1 MAKYREVGAD
11 HKGNELADGISGM
24 VRTDTGMFTGYRIR
38 WRQED
43 SDGVERQPS
52 KSFSGKKHGG
62 LDQALTAATAFL
74 AGAHDA
80 VKVDGSVPRTDP
92 AANKTLET
100 LLQEEWIKIRGKEV
114 SAGYSHQMV
123 SLWDRHISHRPLA
136 RTRLGRISDDPALLV
151 RFQDE
156 LVAEGIKVTIRHEI
170 LKFVRALL
178 RWLRSRHP
186 NVLRVDVS
194 GIVKP
199 PKLKRSRLAYAADAI
214 GVERIIEAV
223 EKRPA
228 RNDLLVLRDAALVA
242 AMSYTVASRPSE
254 WIKTARREN
263 LYPQSVELQR
273 AADFG
278 ADEDAAPG
286 LKTGAHVA
294 LVLPNAY
301 DRIKAYMDAVDEM
314 YGPQPGNALIFQV
327 IGPDGPEWI
336 YPEDGGE
343 PEPLAWCDNYYLRWT
358 ARVWR
363 PARTVAAQAPDA
375 PAGIDKMVF
384 YDCRH
389 TAISM
394 AMHST
399 LVIGPHGM
407 NLHPLAQWSGHDVST
422 LQRYYSHIIARY
434 LGLPPIDLQE
444 ETRNARAHVEAH
456 PFTAPSQPSPQREQ
470 ARRRRN
476 RRKGAAAK
484 PDREL
489 IPA

>member
-80 VKVDGSVPRTDP
+80 VKVDGSVPRIDP

-214 GVERIIEAV
+214 GVERKA
-223 EKRPA
+223 
-228 RNDLLVLRDAALVA
+228 
-242 AMSYTVASRPSE
+242 
-254 WIKTARREN
+254 
-263 LYPQSVELQR
+263 
-273 AADFG
+273 
-278 ADEDAAPG
+278 
-286 LKTGAHVA
+286 TGS
-294 LVLPNAY
+294 
-301 DRIKAYMDAVDEM
+301 K
-314 YGPQPGNALIFQV
+314 
-327 IGPDGPEWI
+327 
-336 YPEDGGE
+336 
-343 PEPLAWCDNYYLRWT
+343 
-358 ARVWR
+358 
-363 PARTVAAQAPDA
+363 
-375 PAGIDKMVF
+375 
-384 YDCRH
+384 
-389 TAISM
+389 
-394 AMHST
+394 
-399 LVIGPHGM
+399 
-407 NLHPLAQWSGHDVST
+407 
-422 LQRYYSHIIARY
+422 
-434 LGLPPIDLQE
+434 
-444 ETRNARAHVEAH
+444 
-456 PFTAPSQPSPQREQ
+456 
-470 ARRRRN
+470 
-476 RRKGAAAK
+476 
-484 PDREL
+484 
-489 IPA
+489 

>member
-1 MAKYREVGAD
+1 MAAKYREVGVD
-11 HKGNELADGISGM
+11 HNGNDLADGVSGL

-38 WRQED
+38 WREED
-43 SDGVERQPS
+43 GDGVERQPS
-52 KSFSGKKHGG
+52 KSFSGKKHGS

-80 VKVDGSVPRTDP
+80 VKADGSVPRTDP
-92 AANKTLET
+92 AGNQTLEA
-100 LLQEEWIKIRGKEV
+100 LLQQEWIKIRGKEV
-114 SAGYSHQMV
+114 SAGYAFQMV
-123 SLWDRHISHRPLA
+123 RLWDRHVSDRPLA
-136 RTRLGRISDDPALLV
+136 RTRLARISDDPALLV

-156 LVAEGIKVTIRHEI
+156 LVADGIKATIRHEI

-199 PKLKRSRLAYAADAI
+199 PKVKRSRLAYAADAI
-214 GVERIIEAV
+214 GIERIIEAAK
-223 EKRPA
+223 KRPV
-228 RNDLLVLRDAALVA
+228 RNDLWALRDAALVA

-254 WIKTARREN
+254 WIKTARRED
-263 LYPQSVELQR
+263 LYPNSVELQR
-273 AADFG
+273 AADSA
-278 ADEDAAPG
+278 ADEDSAPG

-294 LVLPNAY
+294 LVLPNGY

-314 YGPQPGNALIFQV
+314 FGPQPGNALIFQA
-327 IGPDGPEWI
+327 IGTDGPEWI
-336 YPEDGGE
+336 EPAGGGE
-343 PEPLAWCDNYYLRWT
+343 PEPLAWCDNYYKRWT

-363 PARTVAAQAPDA
+363 PLRKAAAQAPDA
-375 PAGIDKMVF
+375 PAGIDRMTF

-399 LVIGPHGM
+399 LVVGPHGM

-434 LGLPPIDLQE
+434 LGMPPIDLDG
-444 ETRNARAHVEAH
+444 ETRKAREHVEAN
-456 PFTAPSQPSPQREQ
+456 PFTPRQQEAPQREQ
-470 ARRRRN
+470 QRRRHT
-476 RRKGAAAK
+476 RRRSAESA
-484 PDREL
+484 L
-489 IPA
+489 T

>member
-1 MAKYREVGAD
+1 MAKYREVGND
-11 HKGNELADGISGM
+11 HNGDELADGVSGM
-24 VRTDTGMFTGYRIR
+24 VRSDNGMYTGYRVR
-38 WRQED
+38 WREED
-43 SDGVERQPS
+43 DDGVERQPS
-52 KSFSGKKHGG
+52 KSFSGKKHGS
-62 LDQALTAATAFL
+62 LDQALKAATAFL
-74 AGAHDA
+74 AGAQDA
-80 VKVDGSVPRTDP
+80 VKVDGSVTRPDP
-92 AANKTLET
+92 AANKTLEA
-100 LLQEEWIKIRGKEV
+100 LLQQEWIKIRGKEV
-114 SAGYSHQMV
+114 GAGYAHGMV
-123 SLWDRHISHRPLA
+123 SLWDRHIAHRPLA
-136 RTRLGRISDDPALLV
+136 RTRLGRISDDPAILV

-156 LVAEGIKVTIRHEI
+156 LVADGIKATIRHEI

-186 NVLRVDVS
+186 NVLRIDVS

-214 GVERIIEAV
+214 GIERIIEAV
-223 EKRPA
+223 LKRPA

-242 AMSYTVASRPSE
+242 AMSYTIASRPSE

-278 ADEDAAPG
+278 ADEDGAPG

-294 LVLPNAY
+294 LVQPNGY

-343 PEPLAWCDNYYLRWT
+343 PEPLAWSDNYYLRWT

-363 PARTVAAQAPDA
+363 PARAVAAQAPDA

-399 LVIGPHGM
+399 LVVGPHGM

-434 LGLPPIDLQE
+434 LGMPPIDLDQE
-444 ETRNARAHVEAH
+444 TATAKAYVEAN
-456 PFTAPSQPSPQREQ
+456 PFTPPSRPAPQREQ
-470 ARRRRN
+470 QRRRR
-476 RRKGAAAK
+476 RGRAK
-484 PDREL
+484 DASPAREL